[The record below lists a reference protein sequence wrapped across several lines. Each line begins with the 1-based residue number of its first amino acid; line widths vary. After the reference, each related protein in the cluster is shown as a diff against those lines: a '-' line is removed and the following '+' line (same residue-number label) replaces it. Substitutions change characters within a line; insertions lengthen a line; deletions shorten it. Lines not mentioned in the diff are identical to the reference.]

1 MKTSKIILALTM
13 VFFIGTIGV
22 VAQQTNKELKKEIGK
37 KAEKKARKEAKKLRK
52 QGYYVAPGALPMDK
66 QLEKAWMRQYEE
78 DENGYPIY
86 FVAQGISVGETQ
98 SAAKLQANEVAK
110 LELAGQISSNIAA
123 LIENNIAN
131 QQLNTED
138 AASVT
143 KTIAASKNLIAQE
156 LGRTLPLVELYKNID
171 KNIEANVRLAYN
183 YELAVEAGKKIIRR
197 NLEEET
203 EMAQEQL
210 EELMKW

>member
-1 MKTSKIILALTM
+1 MKTSKIILALAM
-13 VFFIGTIGV
+13 VFFIGTIGL
-22 VAQQTNKELKKEIGK
+22 AQQTDKELKKEIGK
-37 KAEKKARKEAKKLRK
+37 KAEKLARKEARKLRK

-110 LELAGQISSNIAA
+110 LELAGQISSSIAA

-156 LGRTLPLVELYKNID
+156 LGRTLPLVELYKNIN

-183 YELAVEAGKKIIRR
+183 YELAIEAGKNIIRR
-197 NLEEET
+197 SLEEET

-210 EELMKW
+210 EELMNW